1 MCHWWNLCDLSF
13 QKIFLQNTL
22 AAFECCQLRFL
33 PTCCIYRI
41 NQQLLKLTSKR
52 TLHYILVGWPPKYI
66 LGEQTIHWFLHH
78 PLTHYTQRCVKSLAR
93 GRQLLHT
100 YSMHI
105 SIFSILCDKVND
117 FIMHRA
123 SPVFSE
129 KDVLYGWTNEFFI
142 FA

>member
-1 MCHWWNLCDLSF
+1 MSF
-13 QKIFLQNTL
+13 KKIFLQNTR
-22 AAFECCQLRFL
+22 AALNGCQLRFL
-33 PTCCIYRI
+33 PTCCIYGI
-41 NQQLLKLTSKR
+41 NQQLLKLTSK
-52 TLHYILVGWPPKYI
+52 TTQHDIVVVWPPKYI

-78 PLTHYTQRCVKSLAR
+78 PLTHYTQCCVKSLAW

-105 SIFSILCDKVND
+105 SIFSILCDTVND

-123 SPVFSE
+123 SPVFPE
-129 KDVLYGWTNEFFI
+129 KDVLYGRTNEFSI